1 MNFTQVNYL
10 MDEVMPDVKPATFKI
25 ISIIARQ
32 TWGWKGRS
40 SVVLSYTDLKNLTG
54 IGSVNTIK
62 AAICEAL
69 KYIEQV
75 EKEGQGFEYS
85 MKPIGQSVSE
95 IDTVEAESIS
105 KIDTLKTGTV
115 SEIDTVLCQKLT
127 ESVSKIDTATSGSK
141 EKKEINKRTREDVAL
156 IALFEGMTGFTPPH
170 DTTDMYA
177 EEWLAPTRSIL
188 SQSRDFAEAEK
199 RLTYAIIHLRKIRYT
214 IKSPKS
220 LLVTALNWYPDA
232 IAGEKSNGTNGYAA
246 HAGVTNQD
254 GSFY

>member
-25 ISIIARQ
+25 ISIVARQ

-40 SVVLSYTDLKNLTG
+40 SAVLSYTDLRKLTG
-54 IGSVNTIK
+54 IGSINTIK

-85 MKPIGQSVSE
+85 MKPIGQSVSI
-95 IDTVEAESIS
+95 IDTVEAESVS
-105 KIDTLKTGTV
+105 EIDIAKTDTV

-127 ESVSKIDTATSGSK
+127 ESVSEIDIATSGSK
-141 EKKEINKRTREDVAL
+141 EKKEIKNNNDDDGLSFADAVAAYENNIAIITPAVSDELGEMVDEVGAGWVIDAVKIAAKQNKRNWAYAAAILRNWKAL
-156 IALFEGMTGFTPPH
+156 GH
-170 DTTDMYA
+170 QD
-177 EEWLAPTRSIL
+177 
-188 SQSRDFAEAEK
+188 SRNK
-199 RLTYAIIHLRKIRYT
+199 T
-214 IKSPKS
+214 
-220 LLVTALNWYPDA
+220 
-232 IAGEKSNGTNGYAA
+232 NGTNGHAA
-246 HAGVTNQD
+246 QSGTTNQD